1 MHPMLYTLRD
11 VVYGQL
17 QRAREQPVNLLVRP
31 GIKAVVIIGLLTV
44 AAQVAQQSP
53 SERKILA
60 KNATGFKASKAPVTT
75 GSAKR

>member
-1 MHPMLYTLRD
+1 MLHTLRD
-11 VVYGQL
+11 IVCERL
-17 QRAREQPVNLLVRP
+17 RRAREQPVDLLLRP